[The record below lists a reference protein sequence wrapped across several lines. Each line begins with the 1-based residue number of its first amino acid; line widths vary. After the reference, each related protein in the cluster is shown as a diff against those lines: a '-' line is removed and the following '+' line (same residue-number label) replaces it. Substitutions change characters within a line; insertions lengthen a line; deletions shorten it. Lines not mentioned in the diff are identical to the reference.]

1 MKLAVITP
9 YYKESTDKLRRCHS
23 SVVDQSVQADH
34 FLIADGQAN
43 RKLDSWNATH
53 VKLPVGMND
62 SGDTPRLIGLSMA
75 ATLGYD
81 GFLFLDADNWFEP
94 GHIEQMV
101 WGYEQTGVP
110 VVTCPRILRRLDG
123 SVLGNCIESDG
134 DSFNDFN
141 CYLFMRAALPYLRIL
156 ALPNGE
162 MNYFTDRILWA
173 HLREN
178 CPQIARVSIPTVNYE
193 TTRILHY
200 VQAGEAPPPE
210 ARTTVFDRDTG
221 RCITMTADEYDAIQ
235 RDPSKLFGTVEEF
248 IQASGNSAAAVNGAI
263 GQKIKT

>member
-9 YYKESTDKLRRCHS
+9 YYKEPIDKLRRCHK

-34 FLIADGQAN
+34 FLIADGHAN
-43 RKLDSWNATH
+43 PELDGWNATH
-53 VKLPVGMND
+53 VKLPVGMGD

-81 GFLFLDADNWFEP
+81 GFLFLDGDNWFEP
-94 GHIEQMV
+94 GHIAQMV
-101 WGYEQTGVP
+101 SGYEQTGLP

-123 SVLGNCIESDG
+123 SVLGICTESDG

-141 CYLFMRAALPYLRIL
+141 CYLFMRAALPALRIL

-162 MNYFTDRILWA
+162 MNYFTDRVLWA

-178 CPQIARVSIPTVNYE
+178 CPQMARVSNPTVNYE
-193 TTRILHY
+193 TTRLLHY
-200 VQAGEAPPPE
+200 WQAGETPPPE
-210 ARTTVFDRDTG
+210 ARTTVFDKDTG
-221 RCITMTADEYDAIQ
+221 QCISMTADEYMKLVN
-235 RDPSKLFGTVEEF
+235 DPAVFIGTVEQLINSPEHPDS
-248 IQASGNSAAAVNGAI
+248 AVNSAQG
-263 GQKIKT
+263 

>member
-9 YYKESTDKLRRCHS
+9 YYKESIDKLRRCHK
-23 SVVDQSVQADH
+23 SVLDQTVQADH
-34 FLIADGQAN
+34 ILIADGHAN
-43 RKLDSWNATH
+43 LKLDQWNAIH
-53 VKLPVGMND
+53 IKLPVGMKD
-62 SGDTPRLIGLSMA
+62 SGDTPRLIGLTMA

-81 GFLFLDADNWFEP
+81 GFLFLDGDNWFEP

-101 WGYEQTGVP
+101 SGYEQTGLP

-134 DSFNDFN
+134 ESFNDFN

-173 HLREN
+173 HLQEN
-178 CPQIARVSIPTVNYE
+178 CPQMARVSVPTVNYE
-193 TTRILHY
+193 TTRLWHY
-200 VQAGEAPPPE
+200 SQAGEVPPPE
-210 ARTTVFDRDTG
+210 ARATVFFRDA
-221 RCITMTADEYDAIQ
+221 RQCISLTADEYQ
-235 RDPSKLFGTVEEF
+235 KFVNDPGMTIRSVEQVLKSPPKPTDSAF
-248 IQASGNSAAAVNGAI
+248 NSEQG
-263 GQKIKT
+263 GKS